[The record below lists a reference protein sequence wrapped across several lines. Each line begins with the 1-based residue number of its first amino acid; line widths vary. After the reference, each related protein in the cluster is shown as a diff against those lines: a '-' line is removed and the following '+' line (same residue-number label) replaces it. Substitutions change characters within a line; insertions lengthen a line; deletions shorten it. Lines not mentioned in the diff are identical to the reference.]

1 MKNMRKKIFTLI
13 IITFII
19 SLFIPFSNISA
30 SSAPE
35 VYTRHSDY
43 KPDHKVMIC
52 GTDFVPNEV
61 YSVEVIR
68 PDGSVVKGDGSFEFG
83 IDTIT
88 SDNGGAFKYKYQ
100 LAEVSDSFNPEGTY
114 TVSVFDS
121 SGNFVAGTTF
131 TDSTVRW

>member
-30 SSAPE
+30 SSGPE

-43 KPDHKVMIC
+43 KPDHRVMIF
-52 GTDFVPNEV
+52 GTDFMPNEV
-61 YSVEVIR
+61 YTIEVVR
-68 PDGSVVKGDGSFEFG
+68 PDGSIVKGDGTFEPGTDIIDSDKEG
-83 IDTIT
+83 I
-88 SDNGGAFKYKYQ
+88 FKYKYQ
-100 LAEVSDSFNPEGTY
+100 LAEVSDAFNPEGTY
-114 TVSVFDS
+114 IVSVFDF
-121 SGNFVAGTTF
+121 SGNFVAGTIF